1 MNMYFKTLDM
11 LFDSNYKIAGPEA
24 LRSMMKNHLQ
34 SALIR
39 ESCWDK
45 ETDQVSPIIG
55 QWKQSRLLKEENDL
69 AARALL
75 LL

>member
-24 LRSMMKNHLQ
+24 LRRMMKNHLQ

-55 QWKQSRLLKEENDL
+55 QWKQSRLLNEKNDL